1 MEAIARK
8 CSVRSHGIIKPE
20 KSMVSFGLG
29 DILTQ
34 TNLVIFISMAGIKDS
49 GLDTVSTTL

>member
-49 GLDTVSTTL
+49 GLDTVSTTI